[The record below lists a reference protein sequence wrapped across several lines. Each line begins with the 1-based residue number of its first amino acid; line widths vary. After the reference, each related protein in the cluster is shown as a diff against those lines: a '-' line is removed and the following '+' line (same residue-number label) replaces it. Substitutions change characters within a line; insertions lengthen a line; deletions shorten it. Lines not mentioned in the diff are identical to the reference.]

1 MPQIVVQPSTTPD
14 HTEVWW
20 DEELVG
26 LFHEKNQREQ
36 MVTVIRELM
45 YQQVSEQTENR
56 NKKLQ
61 NR

>member
-20 DEELVG
+20 GEELVG

-36 MVTVIRELM
+36 MVTVIHELM